1 MKYIILLF
9 ISFEIF
15 AASVGSVVVTEGK
28 TFRKEIDTDKY
39 LKLNKGDIVYQGDEI
54 KTVADAK
61 VKIVFEDDT
70 EIFIAANS
78 KIKIDNY
85 KIDVNKN
92 QRNSVLNLL
101 EGKVKFFVTN
111 KFNDN
116 NFEIKSG
123 NITLGVRGTI
133 FIVSNISGEVEID
146 VLDGEIAVN
155 SDLATFN
162 EIYLTQNQYVV
173 FKEGMKPVIENI
185 DMNKL
190 NQIDISANT
199 EKERE
204 KENEIKVTSIKF
216 KDLSQKEIISKSAD
230 YINTMKNMMSKSY
243 NILKEAR
250 KEKNI
255 MKLNCINDNIMVIK
269 GYLRRSE
276 DDKLQIDEYLSQ
288 DNNSNAVDLLAK
300 IYEAFNSVK
309 QADISIQSCSG
320 NVLTYTGKKEVNVE
334 VEKFN
339 VENIYLDKEYEAT
352 TFSFN
357 DDSVFTDRQSN
368 TEPLQ
373 ISPYF

>member
-1 MKYIILLF
+1 MKYIILFL
-9 ISFEIF
+9 ISVNLL

-28 TFRKEIDTDKY
+28 TFRKAVDVEKY
-39 LKLNKGDIVYQGDEI
+39 VKLNQGDVIYQGDEV
-54 KTVADAK
+54 KTTPDSK

-101 EGKVKFFVTN
+101 EGKVKFFVTK

-133 FIVSNISGEVEID
+133 FIVSNINGEVEID

-173 FKEGMKPVIENI
+173 FKEGMKPIIENI

-199 EKERE
+199 EREKE

-216 KDLSQKEIISKSAD
+216 KDFSQKEIISKSAE
-230 YINTMKNMMSKSY
+230 YINTMKGMMSKSY

-320 NVLTYTGKKEVNVE
+320 NVLTYTGKKEIDVE

-357 DDSVFTDRQSN
+357 DDSVFTDRQST

>member
-1 MKYIILLF
+1 MKYIILFLV
-9 ISFEIF
+9 SFHLF

-101 EGKVKFFVTN
+101 EGKVKFFVTK

>member
-1 MKYIILLF
+1 MKYIILFL
-9 ISFEIF
+9 ISFEIL

-39 LKLNKGDIVYQGDEI
+39 LKLNKGDVIYQGDEV
-54 KTVADAK
+54 KTTPDSK

-101 EGKVKFFVTN
+101 EGKVKFFVTK

-133 FIVSNISGEVEID
+133 FIVSNINSEVEID

-173 FKEGMKPVIENI
+173 FKEGMKPIIENI

-199 EKERE
+199 ERE
-204 KENEIKVTSIKF
+204 KEKKVTSIKF
-216 KDLSQKEIISKSAD
+216 KDFSQKEIISKSVE
-230 YINTMKNMMSKSY
+230 YINTMKGMMSKSY

-320 NVLTYTGKKEVNVE
+320 NVLTYTGKKEIDVE

-357 DDSVFTDRQSN
+357 DDSVFTDRQST

>member
-1 MKYIILLF
+1 M
-9 ISFEIF
+9 
-15 AASVGSVVVTEGK
+15 
-28 TFRKEIDTDKY
+28 
-39 LKLNKGDIVYQGDEI
+39 
-54 KTVADAK
+54 
-61 VKIVFEDDT
+61 
-70 EIFIAANS
+70 
-78 KIKIDNY
+78 
-85 KIDVNKN
+85 
-92 QRNSVLNLL
+92 
-101 EGKVKFFVTN
+101 
-111 KFNDN
+111 
-116 NFEIKSG
+116 
-123 NITLGVRGTI
+123 
-133 FIVSNISGEVEID
+133 
-146 VLDGEIAVN
+146 
-155 SDLATFN
+155 
-162 EIYLTQNQYVV
+162 
-173 FKEGMKPVIENI
+173 
-185 DMNKL
+185 
-190 NQIDISANT
+190 
-199 EKERE
+199 
-204 KENEIKVTSIKF
+204 IKVTSTKF
-216 KDLSQKEIISKSAD
+216 KDLSQKEIISKSTD
-230 YINTMKNMMSKSY
+230 YINTMKNMMNKSY
-243 NILKEAR
+243 SILKEAR

-357 DDSVFTDRQSN
+357 DESVFTDRQST